1 MLLPL
6 CPPGPTWTLA
16 ASSPTPDSGKSSSSL
31 ASGSWA
37 DRRGSSRRSVTACPV
52 LSCPVL
58 SLPLPPRQVQDL
70 GRNLTASQKQLLCL
84 ARCLLAEPKVV
95 VLDEVSYSSGQFDY
109 NME

>member
-52 LSCPVL
+52 LS
-58 SLPLPPRQVQDL
+58 LPLPPCQVQDL

-84 ARCLLAEPKVV
+84 ARCLLAQPKVV